1 MFNRI
6 CGLLLLFA
14 CLLFVTSPASAQDAP
29 AASTYGLSIDK
40 FPQISLFLD
49 LRDANGRFIHGLDRS
64 QVQVI
69 EDGRTLPVASLQEL
83 RQGVQFVVAINPG
96 PTFAVRNSR
105 GQSRYDLLV
114 ERLGTWAKNRQGS
127 TIDDWSLISAGGAE
141 LLHTSDPMNWYA
153 ALTGAQVDA
162 READPNL
169 DILVRAVEIAAQT
182 PPREG
187 MGRAVLFITPP
198 IEGEQFQL
206 ATQNL
211 MPAVLEQG
219 VRISIWTVV
228 PEGAPTTPAMEA
240 MAQFARQ
247 TGGGYAAFSSEENLP
262 QPEDFLEPLRS
273 IYQISYF
280 STIRESGTH
289 QVSLQITTEAGE
301 ITTPAHE
308 FMLDIQAP
316 QPVFITPPVEVSR
329 VPPQDRGSRPV
340 EDIALEEYT
349 PTELDLQILVDF
361 PDGRMRALT
370 STRLYVDGALVDE
383 NREEPF
389 DELTWNLRDYQ
400 ADGTHTLR
408 VEAEDILGLTGTSI
422 DTFVQLNIEQP
433 AQNPLTA
440 ISSNTPVLVGLIVLM
455 SGATLLLVLIMGG
468 QIQPHIWGRPRKPA
482 FNFYLRRF
490 LPQPS
495 ASAGE
500 TPSEKRVERRLP
512 GWVNRIQWPQRR
524 ITPRAH
530 AFLSRTS
537 EGSPVSADTPIPIT
551 ADEVTL
557 GSDPNLAMLVLSD
570 PSVDGLHARLIRTE
584 EGIFYLFDQDST
596 AGSWVNYALAG
607 PEGTPLS
614 HGDVIHL
621 GRVSFRFTLQQPG
634 PSRKPVIRAVPGR
647 TANGSGNGVKAYNG
661 AGEQPTTSAEDE
673 LQ

>member
-6 CGLLLLFA
+6 CGLLLIFA
-14 CLLFVTSPASAQDAP
+14 CLLSVTSTARAQGAP
-29 AASTYGLSIDK
+29 AASTYGLSIDS
-40 FPQISLFLD
+40 FPQSSLYLD
-49 LRDANGRFIHGLDRS
+49 LRDAGGRFIHGLDRS

-69 EDGRTLPVASLQEL
+69 EDGRALPAASLQEL

-96 PTFAVRNSR
+96 PTFAVRNSQ
-105 GQSRYDLLV
+105 GKSRYDLLV

-127 TIDDWSLISAGGAE
+127 TIDDWSLISAGGVE

-162 READPNL
+162 RETEPNL
-169 DILVRAVEIAAQT
+169 DTLFRAVEIAAQT
-182 PPREG
+182 PPRAG

-206 ATQNL
+206 STQNL

-273 IYQISYF
+273 IYHISYL
-280 STIRESGTH
+280 SAIRESGTH

-308 FMLDIQAP
+308 FTLDIQAP
-316 QPVFITPPVEVSR
+316 QPVFITPPVDVARIPPEDSSR
-329 VPPQDRGSRPV
+329 RV
-340 EDIALEEYT
+340 EEIALEEYT

-361 PDGRMRALT
+361 PDGRMRELT
-370 STRLYVDGALVDE
+370 STRLYVDDVLVDE

-389 DELTWNLRDYQ
+389 NELTWNLRDYSV
-400 ADGTHTLR
+400 DGAHTLR

-440 ISSNTPVLVGLIVLM
+440 ISSNTPILVGLIVLM
-455 SGATLLLVLIMGG
+455 SGATLLLVLILGG

-482 FNFYLRRF
+482 FNFNLRRF

-495 ASAGE
+495 ASTVAA
-500 TPSEKRVERRLP
+500 SAEKRVERRLP

-570 PSVDGLHARLIRTE
+570 PSVDGLHARLIRTG

-607 PEGTPLS
+607 PQGTLLS

-634 PSRKPVIRAVPGR
+634 PSRKPVIRPVPGS
-647 TANGSGNGVKAYNG
+647 TAAGSGNGVGAHNE
-661 AGEQPTTSAEDE
+661 AGEQPTASAEDE
-673 LQ
+673 QQ